1 MAQGTNFS
9 GSLASLRNINSRP
22 SGNRTAGRTA
32 GPAGFSAQ
40 PVAALGAPG
49 TIGPGPTAQPTGV
62 QGQSGAQG
70 MFGLPAAFQQF
81 MARGTRLGNLRAADS
96 SPVGREA
103 GANNSPDLSRLLAML
118 GGLGGAGIPGG
129 GGLGSLLGGMGG
141 IG

>member
-1 MAQGTNFS
+1 
-9 GSLASLRNINSRP
+9 
-22 SGNRTAGRTA
+22 
-32 GPAGFSAQ
+32 
-40 PVAALGAPG
+40 
-49 TIGPGPTAQPTGV
+49 
-62 QGQSGAQG
+62 

-81 MARGTRLGNLRAADS
+81 MNRGTRLGNLRAADG

-118 GGLGGAGIPGG
+118 GGLGGAGISGG